1 MTHMKAHP
9 IQTDYL
15 ITEEGDVYSTKYGKL
30 KKRKLQTDNNGYKN
44 ITLWNNGK
52 NVFQRVHR
60 LVAETYIPNPDN
72 FPQVNHIDEDKTNNN
87 VSNLEWCSSQYNNE
101 YSKAKSYIVENVRT
115 GERQTVY
122 NLAAFCRQLGLS
134 RGSLNHTL
142 TGRYSQH
149 KGYKLIERI
158 ERTD

>member
-1 MTHMKAHP
+1 MKAHP

-30 KKRKLQTDNNGYKN
+30 KKRKLQTDNNGYKT
-44 ITLWNNGK
+44 IKLWNNGK
-52 NVFQRVHR
+52 QKNYRVNR

-115 GERQTVY
+115 GERQTIY
-122 NLAAFCRQLGLS
+122 NLRAFCRDNELS
-134 RGSLNHTL
+134 IGSLGVTL
-142 TGRYSQH
+142 TGERKQH
-149 KGYKLIERI
+149 KGYKIIERI
-158 ERTD
+158 ERTN

>member
-1 MTHMKAHP
+1 MKAHP

-30 KKRKLQTDNNGYKN
+30 KKRKQQTTDKGYK
-44 ITLWNNGK
+44 IIVLWNNGK
-52 NVFQRVHR
+52 QKNYRVNR

-72 FPQVNHIDEDKTNNN
+72 LPEVNHKDEVKSNNN
-87 VSNLEWCSSQYNNE
+87 VANLEWSTHAYNTQYSQAM
-101 YSKAKSYIVENVRT
+101 SWIVENVRT